1 MKTHTK
7 VLGIL
12 LLAVSLMP
20 AVFAQG
26 GAQTQPADPTAQA
39 QTSSVDG
46 SRVFSGSIA
55 HEKSGF
61 VLKSGNTAYRL
72 DDQAKAK
79 QFKGKTVQ
87 VTGSLNESTNTIHIE
102 KIEAS
107 ASM

>member
-1 MKTHTK
+1 MKTHIK
-7 VLGIL
+7 LFGIL
-12 LLAVSLMP
+12 LLAVALLP
-20 AVFAQG
+20 AALAQG
-26 GAQTQPADPTAQA
+26 GAQTQPSDPTAQA
-39 QTSSVDG
+39 QTGSVDG
-46 SRVFSGSIA
+46 VRMFAGSIT

-61 VLKSGNTAYRL
+61 VLKAGNASFKL

-87 VTGSLNESTNTIHIE
+87 VTGTLNESTNTIHVE